1 MFLQLES
8 LVETWES
15 DESRQA
21 FVKHLADIDLE
32 WSNLVKL
39 NAVVM
44 SLVVEAASATHRSL
58 AFDLCLST
66 IGLLG
71 RMCDSWAY
79 VSGNV
84 IVAEPDQ
91 DQILE
96 ESNALDQLGSKLGG
110 LADPFLGTILDKMLI
125 SLLAQWAQVFRSVS
139 DTKRKAIL
147 AMSTNDASSVAV
159 NCSEELREA
168 FNKEKAELDVVLS
181 SGSCQSEATINWL
194 KHARPRFDAIVRN
207 WGRGSEHKAM
217 FAVIQELGLPNLTA

>member
-1 MFLQLES
+1 MFLQIES

-15 DESRQA
+15 DESRKA

-44 SLVVEAASATHRSL
+44 SLVVESANATHRSL

-66 IGLLG
+66 MGLLG

-91 DQILE
+91 DQISE
-96 ESNALDQLGSKLGG
+96 ESKALDRLGSKLGG
-110 LADPFLGTILDKMLI
+110 LADPFLGIVLTKMLV
-125 SLLAQWAQVFRSVS
+125 SLLDRWAQVFRSIS
-139 DTKRKAIL
+139 DTKRKAIF
-147 AMSTNDASSVAV
+147 AMSADDASAV
-159 NCSEELREA
+159 SINCLEELREA
-168 FNKEKAELDVVLS
+168 FNREKAGLDVILS
-181 SGSCQSEATINWL
+181 SGSYQSEATINWL
-194 KHARPRFDAIVRN
+194 KHARPRFDVIVRH
-207 WGRGSEHKAM
+207 WGGSEHKAM